1 MPIRQ
6 IAHICIHCP
15 DLTAALDFYTRA
27 LGFRKV
33 FNFTKEGKVT
43 GAYLEIAP
51 QSYLELFEHTVAHAT
66 QPRLNHFALET
77 DDIYATQR
85 HLHGHGIPTTEIK
98 TGGDGTLQ
106 FWVTDPANTAIEFH
120 QYTPTSS
127 QLTGQDVEMD
137 WEW

>member
-1 MPIRQ
+1 MHIRQ

-15 DLTAALDFYTRA
+15 DLAAALDFYTRV

-33 FNFTKEGKVT
+33 FYFTKEGAVT

-51 QSYLELFEHTVAHAT
+51 QSYLELFEHTVAPAT
-66 QPRLNHFALET
+66 QPRLNHFALES

-85 HLHGHGIPTTEIK
+85 HLRSHGIPTTEIK

-120 QYTPTSS
+120 QYTPASS

>member
-1 MPIRQ
+1 MIVRQ
-6 IAHICIHCP
+6 LAHICIHCP
-15 DLTAALDFYTRA
+15 DLAAALDFYTGA
-27 LGFRKV
+27 LGFKKV

-51 QSYLELFEHTVAHAT
+51 QSYLELFEHTVAPSA
-66 QPRLNHFALET
+66 QPRLNHLALET

-85 HLHGHGIPTTEIK
+85 HLRSQGIPTTEIR
-98 TGGDGTLQ
+98 TGGDNTLQ
-106 FWVTDPANTAIEFH
+106 FWITDPANTAIEFH
-120 QYTPTSS
+120 QYTPASS